1 MSFYGILFTILLLL
15 LLLRVFVLKGRE
27 TSLDNEEFKKLPK
40 GEALAVLKDRLL
52 SAPTRA
58 NLRNLADF
66 CGNVGI
72 HMERAGYEGLL
83 KEQAAISK
91 YQDALA
97 RDNELFEREAK
108 WLDSLP
114 PPELAEAE
122 AALDRGERGKFRTLM
137 LTASLRF
144 YSDEKIEEALAQ
156 VEEEFPEAGN
166 LLKGYEE
173 LKAAREAS
181 PADEASLKELRAKR
195 NAWVRSVEAM
205 IAQ

>member
-1 MSFYGILFTILLLL
+1 MSFYGILFTILLVL

-91 YQDALA
+91 YHDALA

-137 LTASLRF
+137 LTAVLRF

-156 VEEEFPEAGN
+156 VAEEFPEAGS

-195 NAWVRSVEAM
+195 NAWVRSVEAI